1 MATIINARQKE
12 LIALVNTQKVYNT
25 YTPYTKMFKE
35 VNAPILSG
43 RTDLLL
49 EDLVNTNYEAK
60 TFPRNSSATILQKQS
75 HMRLSLRPPML
86 GHQMTV
92 DTLSSLEK
100 GAGEPIVIIDGQA
113 VNGTDYEVEDKV
125 NQIKKTI
132 VNGLESM
139 ASEVF
144 VTSKITNLNIN
155 FDLNGDSTK
164 GDLTVT
170 PADGETVMAGIVKKV
185 LDYQKTN
192 KIIPSVS
199 IGINAF
205 NQLTN
210 EIDSAAGKLSLGD
223 YKVNKVTGANEEYF
237 EVTVEKMAITMRL
250 LSLAKEYEGSDIN
263 TDDLIILHHGST
275 IGVGYAIL
283 GVPDSARKTTI
294 PVRSEFVAFEGDYNA
309 NNLAGSINVH
319 SAPLPFIMDNTL
331 LWRYNLVI
339 A

>member
-1 MATIINARQKE
+1 
-12 LIALVNTQKVYNT
+12 
-25 YTPYTKMFKE
+25 
-35 VNAPILSG
+35 
-43 RTDLLL
+43 
-49 EDLVNTNYEAK
+49 
-60 TFPRNSSATILQKQS
+60 
-75 HMRLSLRPPML
+75 
-86 GHQMTV
+86 
-92 DTLSSLEK
+92 
-100 GAGEPIVIIDGQA
+100 
-113 VNGTDYEVEDKV
+113 
-125 NQIKKTI
+125 
-132 VNGLESM
+132 M

-294 PVRSEFVAFEGDYNA
+294 SVRSEFVAFEGDYNA